1 MKMTITK
8 LNDWIRKL
16 AETKPY
22 RIMVKNG
29 IGFYEVLF
37 LYGDYHYTDR
47 LYMQDM
53 DDELNCQKKVLA
65 MCSTFEHNFK
75 LRTFQPM
82 ERKIEY
88 YQEEGFVD

>member
-8 LNDWIRKL
+8 LNDWVRKL
-16 AETKPY
+16 ANTKPY

-29 IGFYEVLF
+29 VGFYEVLF
-37 LYGDYHYTDR
+37 LYGDYHYNDR

-53 DDELNCQKKVLA
+53 DDELNCQKKVLT

-75 LRTFQPM
+75 LRTF
-82 ERKIEY
+82 
-88 YQEEGFVD
+88 